1 MVILLVQGFVKNLK
15 MFVPHVPS
23 PREKL
28 GAWQLKM

>member
-1 MVILLVQGFVKNLK
+1 MQAIVKNSK

-28 GAWQLKM
+28 GALQLKM

>member
-1 MVILLVQGFVKNLK
+1 MAILLVQAIVKNSK

-23 PREKL
+23 PREKV